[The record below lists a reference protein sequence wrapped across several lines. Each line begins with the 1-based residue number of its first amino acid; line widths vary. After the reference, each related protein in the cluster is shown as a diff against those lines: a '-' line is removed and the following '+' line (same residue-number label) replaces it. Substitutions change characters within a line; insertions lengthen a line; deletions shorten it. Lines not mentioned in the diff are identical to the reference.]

1 MHMETQKVIMEKIE
15 SAKNSGIHTVR
26 ITGSYEISE
35 TILIPSD
42 FCLILED
49 CHLRMADG
57 VKTQMFRNAGYR
69 PGGRNTPSDADKNI
83 RIIGVG
89 HTVLDGGNYNGLCE
103 GNSEKDGNPH
113 ISANNTLLFCNVDHF
128 VIENITIV
136 NQRWWALNFLFC
148 SNGTL
153 RDLTFCADDT
163 WYDSEGNRH
172 RKINWEWGRPYI
184 CNADGIDLRVGC
196 HDILIENIK
205 GFTEDDTIALTAL
218 DLRLEDLYHVEG
230 AQREIYNISIRNV
243 FASSLCTI
251 VRLLNQG
258 GTKLYNV
265 LIDGVFD
272 SSKDSPHLER
282 GIYAVRIG
290 DVHLYGARHSTEDET
305 YNITVRNVYS
315 RSRIAVN
322 LAGRMKNVTT
332 ENICGFDGNQ
342 TLIEDLREN

>member
-1 MHMETQKVIMEKIE
+1 METQRDLVEIIE
-15 SAKNSGIHTVR
+15 SARNAGKNTVH

-35 TILIPSD
+35 TITIPSG
-42 FCLILED
+42 FCLFLED
-49 CHLRMADG
+49 CYLRMADG

-69 PGGRNTPSDADKNI
+69 PGERNDLSDADRNI

-103 GNSEKDGNPH
+103 RNSEKDGNPH
-113 ISANNTLLFCNVDHF
+113 ISANNIILFCNVDCF

-136 NQRWWALNFLFC
+136 NQRWWAMNFLFC

-153 RDLTFCADDT
+153 RDLTFCSDDT
-163 WYDSEGNRH
+163 WYDSEGNLH
-172 RKINWEWGRPYI
+172 RKLNWESGRPYI
-184 CNADGIDLRVGC
+184 CNADGIDLRMGC

-205 GFTEDDTIALTAL
+205 GFTQDDTVALTAL
-218 DLRLEDLYHVEG
+218 NGRLESLYHVEG
-230 AQREIYNISIRNV
+230 AEREIYNVVIRNV
-243 FASSLCTI
+243 LTATLCTN

-272 SSKDSPHLER
+272 SSKDSVHVER

-290 DVHLYGARHSTEDET
+290 DTDLYGERHSTEDET

-315 RSRIAVN
+315 RSKVAVN
-322 LAGRMKNVTT
+322 LAGKMKNVTT
-332 ENICGFDGNQ
+332 ENICGFDGNSC
-342 TLIEDLREN
+342 LVEDLREK